1 MSYQSDYLKDCGLL
15 SAYQTFI
22 KQLMNNI
29 PKKENALEEAAK
41 FFTNYEK
48 KYKPSLKAEPTVAF
62 PEKSKDKKER
72 KKIVLETKS
81 RIYPSAPVITP
92 KIFER
97 QERTR
102 PLIGTYKT
110 EKIEYVYSDIFDG
123 QIVKLQG
130 ESSDFPAIEHPKTTT
145 LEEEG
150 EENEEQVIEKGQK
163 KDKVKRESLKSSVSR
178 ASSSSQQSKISKK
191 SKKGKKSESSSDSES
206 KSSIKG
212 K

>member
-1 MSYQSDYLKDCGLL
+1 MSYQSDYLKDCGVL

-48 KYKPSLKAEPTVAF
+48 KYKPSLKAEPIITF
-62 PEKSKDKKER
+62 PEKTREKKER

-110 EKIEYVYSDIFDG
+110 EKIEYIYSDIFDG

-130 ESSDFPAIEHPKTTT
+130 DSINFPAIEDQKINAIEEN
-145 LEEEG
+145 LEE
-150 EENEEQVIEKGQK
+150 VEKSQEM
-163 KDKVKRESLKSSVSR
+163 DKVKSEKSLKSSMSRVSN
-178 ASSSSQQSKISKK
+178 SSQNSKISKK
-191 SKKGKKSESSSDSES
+191 SKKSKKSESSSESDSK
-206 KSSIKG
+206 KSSNKG